1 MTDLPGDY
9 TKALVGA
16 VVETFENLA
25 FMEPEFTPEKE
36 FTTGVTLCCALAI
49 HEPLQSTMQIVMDE
63 DLGRLIT
70 ATIWSR
76 QKDSVDEQMCRDALA
91 ELLNTIA
98 GRFMKA
104 LLPADQT
111 FQLGLPEVSEN
122 CSSSGVGCRVF
133 PFSLSSSM
141 FQIALVESDT

>member
-1 MTDLPGDY
+1 MTDLPGEY

-36 FTTGVTLCCALAI
+36 MTTGVTRCCALAI

-63 DLGRLIT
+63 DLGKLIT

-98 GRFMKA
+98 GRFMKT

-122 CSSSGVGCRVF
+122 CCSSGVGCRVF
-133 PFSLSSSM
+133 PFSLSGSM
-141 FQIALVESDT
+141 FQLALVESDT